1 MTLSLALSTSP
12 SLELHFLL
20 LCCYLPLIVH
30 GQVAF
35 AEFELYYEEAPPYR
49 HPHQQHY
56 LLLL

>member
-1 MTLSLALSTSP
+1 MTLNPALSTSP

-30 GQVAF
+30 GQVVF
-35 AEFELYYEEAPPYR
+35 EEFELYCEEALPYR

-56 LLLL
+56 LLLP